1 MEKVVVHTATNLVYP
16 DPIRQERI
24 DFLINVKGID
34 PKIAELDFELMK
46 LKLQDE
52 EEGLGWTEDQVDSAE
67 IEYKRYLNLCMVYGK
82 GMVPNKIMDQTWHYH
97 ILDTIAYHE
106 HCEKL
111 FGGYMHHYPYFGMR
125 GEQDAQDLKDSFEK
139 TKDLYLEL
147 FNEKMAREEHNKCW
161 HDCENRC
168 WHACP

>member
-1 MEKVVVHTATNLVYP
+1 MEKVVVHTATNLVYR

-82 GMVPNKIMDQTWHYH
+82 GMVPNKIMQNQR
-97 ILDTIAYHE
+97 
-106 HCEKL
+106 KL
-111 FGGYMHHYPYFGMR
+111 LSCIIGHPLIVW
-125 GEQDAQDLKDSFEK
+125 LKM
-139 TKDLYLEL
+139 T
-147 FNEKMAREEHNKCW
+147 
-161 HDCENRC
+161 
-168 WHACP
+168 